1 MTKLVWKSED
11 GHSRLYS
18 GESLDWLN
26 SLPANSIDC
35 IWTDPPYLLSND
47 GITCIAGKMVKVNK
61 GEWDR
66 SRGIELDHQFNR
78 TWLKACRRVL
88 KPAGTIWVS
97 GTLHVYLSVGMA
109 MMEEGFRILND
120 IVWEKPA
127 PPPNLG
133 CRCFTHSTEILLWA
147 TKAKK
152 ASKDRYTF
160 NYEVMKQENRGKQ
173 MKNVWRVRDKGV
185 DAIVSD
191 GEVTS
196 LWQMKTPSLD
206 EKKHGKHPTQ
216 KPVALVARCLRAST
230 NMGDLVVDPFTG
242 SGTTGVAALQL
253 GRNFLGCEREE
264 KYLRVAIKR
273 LSKPSEIPKEEIEDK
288 VSDEPNLFS
297 GFSKAAYSDC

>member
-1 MTKLVWKSED
+1 MTKAVWKSED
-11 GHSRLYS
+11 GNSRLYS
-18 GESLDWLN
+18 GESLEWLN
-26 SLPANSIDC
+26 SLAENSVDC

-66 SRGIELDHQFNR
+66 SRGIELDHEFNR

-152 ASKDRYTF
+152 GGKDRYTF
-160 NYEVMKQENRGKQ
+160 NYDAMRQENGGKQ
-173 MKNVWRVRDKGV
+173 MKNAWKMM
-185 DAIVSD
+185 SPNS
-191 GEVTS
+191 E
-196 LWQMKTPSLD
+196 
-206 EKKHGKHPTQ
+206 EKKLGKHPTQ
-216 KPVALVARCLRAST
+216 KPLSLVARCLRAST
-230 NMGDLVVDPFTG
+230 NVGDLVLDPFVG
-242 SGTTGVAALQL
+242 SGTTGVAALRL
-253 GRNFLGCEREE
+253 GRNFLGCEREG
-264 KYLRVAIKR
+264 KYVRLAIKR
-273 LSKPSEIPKEEIEDK
+273 LSKPGELPSEEIEEET
-288 VSDEPNLFS
+288 SAEPNLFS
-297 GFSKAAYSDC
+297 GLSKAANAG